1 MAAPG
6 LLAASGLGPLR
17 RALWV
22 LMAPGNTSHRDSRAG
37 GECWVAQLRTTHQPS
52 REGAEEN
59 KNVAFFLALVGHRGK
74 REGGWGM
81 APVTAGHSACEL
93 SWGSVRTWKQMC

>member
-1 MAAPG
+1 M
-6 LLAASGLGPLR
+6 
-17 RALWV
+17 
-22 LMAPGNTSHRDSRAG
+22 
-37 GECWVAQLRTTHQPS
+37 
-52 REGAEEN
+52 
-59 KNVAFFLALVGHRGK
+59 AFFGGLVGHRGK